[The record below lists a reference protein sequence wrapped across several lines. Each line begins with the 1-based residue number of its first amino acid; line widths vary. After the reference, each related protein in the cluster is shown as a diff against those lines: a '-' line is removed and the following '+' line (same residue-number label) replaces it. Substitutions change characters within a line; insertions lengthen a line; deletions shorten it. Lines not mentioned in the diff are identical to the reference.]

1 MKLTKYV
8 RIIFALSS
16 LVIVP
21 LHAHAD
27 DWDNYLDIVNNYYTL
42 NRQDFKSISCH
53 IEVPIINNSLTQLR
67 SQLKQLEGKIAITDD
82 LASFNLTYSK
92 QKGLAIHYPSLD
104 VRIIS
109 GSSIKD
115 RANVEK
121 GIGMVK
127 AGFNLSVE
135 GVAQQLEGFFEG
147 FGYQVPKKSDYRM
160 KEVKNN
166 NGIYTVKYEKKEGS
180 FTEIYSRNQRKVTQ
194 IGANGERSSSVEKYD
209 RSTDGKLVLTDAHY
223 VADQAQAKME
233 GDVSI
238 SYKRIENLNFPA
250 HIATRIKQSMQ
261 TIKTEGQVDIYLED
275 CTVR

>member
-1 MKLTKYV
+1 MKLAKYV
-8 RIIFALSS
+8 RIIFVLSS

-21 LHAHAD
+21 LQANAD

-42 NRQDFKSISCH
+42 NQQDFKSISCH
-53 IEVPIINNSLTQLR
+53 IEVPIINNSLRHLR
-67 SQLKQLEGKIAITDD
+67 SQLRQLEGKIAITDD
-82 LASFNLTYSK
+82 LESFNLAYSK

-109 GSSIKD
+109 EKGIKD

-147 FGYQVPKKSDYRM
+147 FGYQVPKKSDYRIR
-160 KEVKNN
+160 EIKNDK
-166 NGIYTVKYEKKEGS
+166 GICTVRYEKEEGS
-180 FTEIYSRNQRKVTQ
+180 FTEIYSGNQRKVVQ
-194 IGANGERSSSVEKYD
+194 IGANGEKSFSVENYKKA
-209 RSTDGKLVLTDAHY
+209 TDGKLVLTDAHY
-223 VADQAQAKME
+223 VSDQPQAKME
-233 GDVSI
+233 GDVAI
-238 SYKRIENLNFPA
+238 SYKRIDNLNFPV

-261 TIKTEGQVDIYLED
+261 TIETEGHVDIYLEN